1 MIDPALIVMG
11 FDFGTKKIGV
21 AVGQGLTG
29 SATPIGIIPA
39 RDGIPVWADI
49 EALIKH
55 WQPRLLVVG
64 LPLNMDDSMG
74 PIALRAEKFARR
86 LTGRFNL
93 PHQTIDERLSSYEA
107 RLRSDHRGNIDAI
120 AAQLI
125 LETYFRSLPPTNFT
139 PKQ

>member
-29 SATPIGIIPA
+29 SATPIAIIPA
-39 RDGIPVWADI
+39 RDGIPAWDDI

-55 WQPRLLVVG
+55 WRPRLLVVG
-64 LPLNMDDSMG
+64 LPLNMDDSKG
-74 PIALRAEKFARR
+74 PIAIRAEKFARR

-93 PHQTIDERLSSYEA
+93 PHQTVDERLSSYEA
-107 RLRSDHRGNIDAI
+107 RLRSDRRGNIDAI

-125 LETYFRSLPPTNFT
+125 LETYFRSLPPTDLT
-139 PKQ
+139 TL

>member
-1 MIDPALIVMG
+1 MIDPAGIVMG
-11 FDFGTKKIGV
+11 FDFGTKKIGI

-29 SATPIGIIPA
+29 SATPIAIIPA

-49 EALIKH
+49 EALIKQ

-64 LPLNMDDSMG
+64 LPLNMDDSVS
-74 PIALRAEKFARR
+74 PIATRAEKFARR

-93 PHQTIDERLSSYEA
+93 PHQTVDERLSSHAA
-107 RLRSDHRGNIDAI
+107 RLIVGGKAPVDAI

-125 LETYFRSLPPTNFT
+125 LETYFRSLPTTTGIP
-139 PKQ
+139 

>member
-1 MIDPALIVMG
+1 MIDPAGIVMG

-29 SATPIGIIPA
+29 SATPIAIIPA

-64 LPLNMDDSMG
+64 LPLNMDDSMS
-74 PIALRAEKFARR
+74 PIAVRAIKFARR

-93 PHQTIDERLSSYEA
+93 PHQTVDERLSSYEA
-107 RLRSDHRGNIDAI
+107 RLRTDHRGNIDGI

-125 LETYFRSLPPTNFT
+125 LETYFRRPPLTDLN
-139 PKQ
+139 QQ